1 MMLFQV
7 IKANKNYKY
16 LLLLLLYFNY
26 FILTFQ
32 FRLELDCLK

>member
-1 MMLFQV
+1 MLFQV

-16 LLLLLLYFNY
+16 LLLLLYFNY